1 MNLDT
6 AIDYVTANKQT
17 DLVNERGADTVAE
30 DNTAQLQKSE
40 FFSKLKPKQIVV
52 SGGDMDLVEEEK
64 IGGAFYLPVKKDVPS
79 TWTAVLEALQ
89 NLPDCDVNLEEQE
102 QFNAYGLQYF
112 HDTFMLART
121 RLCKLEGEEGN
132 FLEIHKLEGDG
143 FVFADHFKKNLTE
156 QIGEFVEDV
165 DSVAPVQSENV
176 KNPSLNYL
184 DLSDETSATDMIQ
197 HWLQTLKPK
206 GGVKYDHMQIY
217 ETLSCLGWNV
227 NEEANFKA
235 LVDYG
240 DYIVAPILEILR
252 HEDTN
257 HVPTAYFGAM
267 CINKFV
273 EEDAVPEAAKTWN
286 SVFMLVEAMEK
297 FCLQERREKAK
308 NVAEM
313 QVTRSRE
320 VLRLLIS
327 ILEKFVPT
335 VKGELNEQLPAK
347 VESVLEALAETLQK
361 ETIDSLRSTLLPEAE
376 EEVQAA

>member
-17 DLVNERGADTVAE
+17 DLVNERGADTVPE
-30 DNTAQLQKSE
+30 DNTAQLQKQE
-40 FFSKLKPKQIVV
+40 FFSKLKPKLIDVQK
-52 SGGDMDLVEEEK
+52 GDSDLVEEEK
-64 IGGAFYLPVKKDVPS
+64 IGGAFYLPVKKDVAP

-89 NLPDCDVNLEEQE
+89 SLPDCDVNLEEQE
-102 QFNAYGLQYF
+102 HFNAYGLQYF

-132 FLEIHKLEGDG
+132 FLEIHRLEGDG

-156 QIGEFVEDV
+156 KIGEFVEDV

-184 DLSDETSATDMIQ
+184 DLSDENIATDMIQ

-227 NEEANFKA
+227 NDQANFQA
-235 LVDYG
+235 LTDYS

-252 HEDTN
+252 HEDTT

-273 EEDAVPEAAKTWN
+273 QENAVPEEAKTWN

-297 FCLQERREKAK
+297 FCIQESREKAK
-308 NVAEM
+308 NIAEM

-347 VESVLEALAETLQK
+347 VESVLGALGETLQK

>member
-89 NLPDCDVNLEEQE
+89 SLPDCDVNLEEQE

-132 FLEIHKLEGDG
+132 FLEIHKLQGDG

-235 LVDYG
+235 LVDYS

-347 VESVLEALAETLQK
+347 VGSVLEALAETLQK

>member
-64 IGGAFYLPVKKDVPS
+64 IGGAFYLPVKKSVPE

-89 NLPDCDVNLEEQE
+89 SLRDCDVNLEEQE

-227 NEEANFKA
+227 NDEANFKA
-235 LVDYG
+235 LVDYS

-273 EEDAVPEAAKTWN
+273 EQDAVPEAAKTWN